1 MNEGKPLAGGV
12 AGREARGA
20 AAAPGTQGRPA
31 QVDPIKPTMK
41 APGTKLL
48 KLDFDELLSSFA
60 FKFDLR
66 RYTKAVLPPL
76 AALGGSSI
84 R

>member
-1 MNEGKPLAGGV
+1 
-12 AGREARGA
+12 
-20 AAAPGTQGRPA
+20 
-31 QVDPIKPTMK
+31 MK